1 MDAPSTRGSIHPGK
15 WNLKSVEVRP
25 KGERFFCS
33 MLQAELENQCQLI
46 EGRTKLTAVPGDP
59 FPLGLLPEGDCSL
72 LSRFEPLFYGDNYR
86 VVLRASD
93 HELDVGRIELAK
105 DRWRKDRHVVFQTQ
119 VIEMGLQALLLR
131 HLV

>member
-59 FPLGLLPEGDCSL
+59 FPLGLLPEVERDPSSCN
-72 LSRFEPLFYGDNYR
+72 P
-86 VVLRASD
+86 
-93 HELDVGRIELAK
+93 
-105 DRWRKDRHVVFQTQ
+105 
-119 VIEMGLQALLLR
+119 
-131 HLV
+131 